1 MQGRLVHP
9 LLITTLF
16 LVNTCLCQ
24 TPVIGGT
31 CRLGTA
37 DVQIG
42 GKQTQFFLKCEATSD
57 SAAGEGVW
65 VVKSRAAAAAST
77 SSTVGTTTSSFTVNQ
92 AIPIENTQPQ
102 QHPKLMR
109 KQGAPNICEQDLGAR
124 ESHSCAV
131 SATCLQAATD
141 VPSSYLQ
148 CDQSSLRWVRK
159 SCQDGFVFNFEQQ
172 TCIVPKRMSSLSRQQ
187 ANGLLCTFSSCSNTN
202 PCSVGTCNNGYCCS
216 SSAMPSFM
224 PPPIASSNCVGC
236 VQAAPPQLF
245 ALPAAT
251 CPGGGFPVG
260 QCSAG
265 FCSPGFSCIQNV
277 CCPQY
282 APPRIQMPVFACPSG
297 SPAVGG
303 CINGACATGYS
314 CIQNQC
320 CATPVT
326 KNPFV
331 CPNGN
336 QAAGGCVNGQCG
348 AGYTCQNGLCCLG
361 GSSSAVRC
369 LDGSEAVGACIPSCQ
384 GGNCGA
390 VQISYYCGSGYTC
403 TTGNICC
410 PVTSC
415 PQGGEPI
422 GPPVNGLC
430 PAGYNLQG
438 SLCCSNV
445 AATCPDG
452 STGTPAVNGICPTG
466 TTLTGT
472 VCCPSTASSVLVGNC
487 EVASMGIGP
496 CTAAGCGVGYACD
509 NDATNPQCCPVVN
522 YQDPQYQIGPA
533 VSGMCPVGYVAV
545 YPPSSANA
553 DGTNDGVCVDLQTV
567 PNLCAAAVQAGPCN
581 NGACQTG
588 YTCNTYADICCP
600 TTTAFGRLNTALK
613 KRPTYGRPLHSYM
626 PPRANSCSDGSKP
639 AGGCIN
645 GLCGVGHECQ
655 NGLCC
660 PPVQQQGSN
669 LKSMC
674 PNGELAVSGCFSN
687 GRCGAEFECVSSIG
701 LCCPPGGNDIIAPSS
716 QHTIRPIG
724 GRCLSDAECVGHT
737 EGLSLCHAGVCQCSP
752 IAYSQ
757 GIACVRRKH
766 LKMNDSPMET
776 EMEKE
781 EKTSLIV

>member
-42 GKQTQFFLKCEATSD
+42 GKQTQFFLKCEATTD

-124 ESHSCAV
+124 ESDSCAV

-626 PPRANSCSDGSKP
+626 P
-639 AGGCIN
+639 
-645 GLCGVGHECQ
+645 
-655 NGLCC
+655 
-660 PPVQQQGSN
+660 
-669 LKSMC
+669 
-674 PNGELAVSGCFSN
+674 
-687 GRCGAEFECVSSIG
+687 
-701 LCCPPGGNDIIAPSS
+701 
-716 QHTIRPIG
+716 
-724 GRCLSDAECVGHT
+724 
-737 EGLSLCHAGVCQCSP
+737 
-752 IAYSQ
+752 
-757 GIACVRRKH
+757 H

>member
-92 AIPIENTQPQ
+92 AIPVENTQPQ

>member
-92 AIPIENTQPQ
+92 AIPVENTQPQ

-216 SSAMPSFM
+216 SSAMPSFT
-224 PPPIASSNCVGC
+224 
-236 VQAAPPQLF
+236 
-245 ALPAAT
+245 AAT